1 MNKLTTMPTI
11 ILTLS
16 LALLTLALFA
26 CGGSESDGSS
36 EDIAALQA
44 QVTTLS
50 EEIATIREDIATLQE
65 QLVTL
70 SESTLAVSADM
81 SATEVETVEITLVL
95 DWYPNANHLGLFI
108 AQQKGYFADEG
119 LEVTMYTPSDPS
131 SVLQTVA
138 TGSDD
143 FGMNYQPDVLL
154 ARNKGVP
161 VVSILG
167 VVQHPL
173 NSLMTLESSGITRPG
188 QLAGKKVGYPGIPTN
203 EPLLETMLKADG
215 LSGLEDIE
223 LVNIGWNISESLISE
238 KVDGVVGA
246 YWTHESI
253 NMENIGYPVN
263 VMRMEEWGVPD
274 YYELVLVT
282 SESYLEENQDVAERF
297 IRAIR
302 RGFEEAI
309 GDPQAGVDVLVA
321 ENPGEIDEEIDRPGA
336 DLLVPMW
343 QLPAGGGF
351 GTQEP
356 ARWNSF
362 VQWMKDNDMLDQS
375 LDASAAYR
383 ADLGN

>member
-1 MNKLTTMPTI
+1 MKKLI
-11 ILTLS
+11 RISIAILALS
-16 LALLTLALFA
+16 LALLLTISCDSEPETASVKLA
-26 CGGSESDGSS
+26 
-36 EDIAALQA
+36 
-44 QVTTLS
+44 
-50 EEIATIREDIATLQE
+50 
-65 QLVTL
+65 
-70 SESTLAVSADM
+70 
-81 SATEVETVEITLVL
+81 L

-108 AQQKGYFADEG
+108 AQQKGYFEEEN

-131 SVLQTVA
+131 TVLQTVGA
-138 TGSDD
+138 GQDD
-143 FGMNYQPDVLL
+143 FGMSYQPDVLL
-154 ARNKGVP
+154 ARNEGVP

-173 NSLMTLESSGITRPG
+173 NSLMTLESSGITSPG

-203 EPLLETMLKADG
+203 EPLLETMLKSDG
-215 LSGLEDIE
+215 LNGLEDIE
-223 LVNIGWNISESLISE
+223 FVNIGWNISESLISE

-282 SESYLEENQDVAERF
+282 SEDYLKENQDVAERF
-297 IRAIR
+297 IRAIK

-309 GDPQAGVDVLVA
+309 ENPQAGVDVLVA
-321 ENPGEIDEEIDRPGA
+321 ENPGEIDEDIDRPGA
-336 DLLVPMW
+336 DLLVEMW
-343 QLPAGGGF
+343 QLPSGGGF

-356 ARWNSF
+356 ARWNGF

>member
-1 MNKLTTMPTI
+1 MKKLITKSTAI
-11 ILTLS
+11 I
-16 LALLTLALFA
+16 ALTLALLLA
-26 CGGSESDGSS
+26 ISCDSEPETAS
-36 EDIAALQA
+36 
-44 QVTTLS
+44 VK
-50 EEIATIREDIATLQE
+50 
-65 QLVTL
+65 
-70 SESTLAVSADM
+70 LA
-81 SATEVETVEITLVL
+81 L
-95 DWYPNANHLGLFI
+95 DWYPNANHLGLYI
-108 AQQKGYFADEG
+108 AQQRGYFEEENLD
-119 LEVTMYTPSDPS
+119 VTMYTPSDPS
-131 SVLQTVA
+131 TVLQTVGA
-138 TGSDD
+138 GQDD
-143 FGMNYQPDVLL
+143 FGMSYQPDVLL
-154 ARNKGVP
+154 ARNEGVP

-173 NSLMTLESSGITRPG
+173 NSLMTLQSSGITRPA

-215 LSGLEDIE
+215 LGGLEDIE
-223 LVNIGWNISESLISE
+223 LVNIGWNISESLIGE

-282 SESYLEENQDVAERF
+282 SEDYLSENEDVAERF
-297 IRAIR
+297 VRAIK
-302 RGFEEAI
+302 RGYEEAI

-321 ENPGEIDEEIDRPGA
+321 ENEGEIDESIDRPGA

-343 QLPAGGGF
+343 QLPSGGGF

-362 VQWMKDNDMLDQS
+362 VQWMKDNGMLEQS

-383 ADLGN
+383 ADIGN